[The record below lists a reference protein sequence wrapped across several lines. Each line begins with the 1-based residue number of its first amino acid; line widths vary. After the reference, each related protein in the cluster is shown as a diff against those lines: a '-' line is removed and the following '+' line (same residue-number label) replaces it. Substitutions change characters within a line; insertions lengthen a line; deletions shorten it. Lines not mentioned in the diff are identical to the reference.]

1 MAFPFLP
8 CTSMCITGMTNS
20 GKTRFVYR
28 LLTHL
33 KEMYAEEPPEA
44 ILYCFGIH
52 QPLFEEMEKT
62 IPNIVFHEGLPT
74 MDTVREFTADRRHR
88 LIVLDD
94 LMHQVVRNVDM
105 ELLFTQGCHHRR
117 LSVLFLTQNLYVQ
130 GSRSRTIALNTT
142 YLVLMKNVRDVSQIV
157 TLGRQLYPGRWKILM
172 KSFSDATSRDYGY
185 LIVDLA
191 PNSDDTYRLRTH
203 VFPGEDTVIYI
214 PQKL

>member
-1 MAFPFLP
+1 
-8 CTSMCITGMTNS
+8 
-20 GKTRFVYR
+20 
-28 LLTHL
+28 
-33 KEMYAEEPPEA
+33 MYAEEPPEA

-157 TLGRQLYPGRWKILM
+157 TLGRHLYPGRWKILM